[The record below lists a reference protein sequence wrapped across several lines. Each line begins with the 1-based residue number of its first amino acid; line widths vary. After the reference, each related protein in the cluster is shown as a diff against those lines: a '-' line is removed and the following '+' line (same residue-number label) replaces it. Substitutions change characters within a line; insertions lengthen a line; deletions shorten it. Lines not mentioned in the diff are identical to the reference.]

1 MGERCSSMAH
11 VVTMILAG
19 GAGTRLEPLT
29 KERAKPAVPFGG
41 RYRII
46 DFVLSNFVNSGFFKI
61 KVLTQVKAS
70 SLIEHIDRGWR
81 LSAVVDQYIDP
92 VPAQMRRG
100 THWYLGTAD
109 AVYQN
114 LNIIHDE
121 NPDYVFV
128 FGGDHIYKM
137 DVGQMLR
144 YHIQKKADVTVAAVP
159 IPVSGAG
166 DFGIIE
172 IEKDW
177 RIKGFEEKPKNPKP
191 IPGRA
196 KKALASMG
204 NYIFNTS
211 VLKEALEQDAE
222 NKDSSHDF
230 GRDILPSIINNKNV
244 FAYNFMTNIVPG
256 MSKSERGYWRD
267 VGNIDS
273 YWAANMD
280 LTSVTPVFNL
290 YNYKWPIRTHYPPYP
305 PAKFVFADEEGHRM
319 GIATDSIVCEGSV
332 ISGGHIDKSILSP
345 RVRINSYSFITES
358 ILMEDVEIGRYA
370 KIRRAIIDKGVN
382 IPPEARIGYDIEE
395 DKKRFYVSPGGI
407 VVISKGTIVE

>member
-1 MGERCSSMAH
+1 MAH

-70 SLIEHIDRGWR
+70 SLIEHIGRAWR

-100 THWYLGTAD
+100 AHWYLGTAD

-144 YHIQKKADVTVAAVP
+144 YHIQKKADVTISTVP
-159 IPVSGAG
+159 VPVSGAS

-177 RIKGFEEKPKNPKP
+177 RIKGFEEKPKDPKP

-230 GRDILPSIINNKNV
+230 GRDILPSIINNRNV
-244 FAYNFMTNIVPG
+244 FAYNFMTNIIPG

-267 VGNIDS
+267 VGTIDS
-273 YWAANMD
+273 YWTANMD
-280 LTSVTPVFNL
+280 LTSVTPAFNL
-290 YNYKWPIRTHYPPYP
+290 YNYKWPLRTHYPPYP

-358 ILMEDVEIGRYA
+358 ILMEDVEVGRYA

>member
-1 MGERCSSMAH
+1 MAH

-70 SLIEHIDRGWR
+70 SLIEHIGRAWR

-100 THWYLGTAD
+100 AHWYLGTAD

-144 YHIQKKADVTVAAVP
+144 YHIQKKADVTISTVP
-159 IPVSGAG
+159 VPVSGAS

-177 RIKGFEEKPKNPKP
+177 RIKGFEEKPKDPKP

-230 GRDILPSIINNKNV
+230 GRDILPSIINNRNV
-244 FAYNFMTNIVPG
+244 FAYNFMTNIIPG
-256 MSKSERGYWRD
+256 MSKPERGYWRD
-267 VGNIDS
+267 VGTIDS
-273 YWAANMD
+273 YWTANMD
-280 LTSVTPVFNL
+280 LTSVTPAFNL

-345 RVRINSYSFITES
+345 RVRINSYAFITES
-358 ILMEDVEIGRYA
+358 ILMEDVEVGRYA

-382 IPPEARIGYDIEE
+382 IPPETRIGYDIEE

>member
-1 MGERCSSMAH
+1 MAH

-70 SLIEHIDRGWR
+70 SLIEHIGRAWR

-144 YHIQKKADVTVAAVP
+144 YHIQKKADVTISTVP
-159 IPVSGAG
+159 VPVSGAS

-177 RIKGFEEKPKNPKP
+177 RIKGFEEKPKDPKP

-204 NYIFNTS
+204 NYIFNTR

-230 GRDILPSIINNKNV
+230 GRDILPSIINNRNV
-244 FAYNFMTNIVPG
+244 FAYNFMTNIIPG

-267 VGNIDS
+267 VGTIDS
-273 YWAANMD
+273 YWTANMD
-280 LTSVTPVFNL
+280 LTSVTPAFNL
-290 YNYKWPIRTHYPPYP
+290 YNYKWPLRTHYPPYP

-358 ILMEDVEIGRYA
+358 ILMEDVEVGRYA

>member
-1 MGERCSSMAH
+1 MAS
-11 VVTMILAG
+11 VIAMVLAG

-29 KERAKPAVPFGG
+29 KERAKPAVPFAG

-70 SLIEHIDRGWR
+70 SLIEHIGRAWR
-81 LSAVVDQYIDP
+81 LSALVDQYIDP

-100 THWYLGTAD
+100 AHWYLGTAD

-114 LNIIHDE
+114 LNIIYDE
-121 NPDYVFV
+121 DPDYVFV

-137 DVGQMLR
+137 DIGQMLR
-144 YHIQKKADVTVAAVP
+144 YHIQKKADVTISTVP
-159 IPVSGAG
+159 VPVSGAG
-166 DFGIIE
+166 DFGVIE

-177 RIKGFEEKPKNPKP
+177 RIKGFEEKPKDPKP
-191 IPGRA
+191 IPGRP

-204 NYIFNTS
+204 NYIFS
-211 VLKEALEQDAE
+211 AGVLKKALEQDAE

-267 VGNIDS
+267 VGTIDS
-273 YWAANMD
+273 YWTANMD

-305 PAKFVFADEEGHRM
+305 PAKFVFADKEGNRM
-319 GIATDSIVCEGSV
+319 GIATDSIVCEGCV

-345 RVRINSYSFITES
+345 RVRINSYSYITES
-358 ILMEDVEIGRYA
+358 ILMEDIEVGRYA
-370 KIRRAIIDKGVN
+370 KVKRAIIDKGVK
-382 IPPEARIGYDIEE
+382 IPSDMRIGYDLEE
-395 DKKRFYVSPGGI
+395 DKKRFYVSPNGI
-407 VVISKGTIVE
+407 VVISKGTILE

>member
-1 MGERCSSMAH
+1 MAS
-11 VVTMILAG
+11 VIAMVLAG

-29 KERAKPAVPFGG
+29 NERAKPAVPFAG

-70 SLIEHIDRGWR
+70 SLIEHIGRAWR
-81 LSAVVDQYIDP
+81 LSALVDQYIDP

-100 THWYLGTAD
+100 AHWYLGTAD

-114 LNIIHDE
+114 LNIIYDE
-121 NPDYVFV
+121 DPDYVFV

-137 DVGQMLR
+137 DIGQMLR
-144 YHIQKKADVTVAAVP
+144 YHIQKKADVTISTVP
-159 IPVSGAG
+159 VPVSGAG
-166 DFGIIE
+166 DFGVIE

-177 RIKGFEEKPKNPKP
+177 RIKGFEEKPKDPKP
-191 IPGRA
+191 IPGRP

-204 NYIFNTS
+204 NYIFS
-211 VLKEALEQDAE
+211 AGVLKKALEQDAE

-267 VGNIDS
+267 VGTIDS
-273 YWAANMD
+273 YWTANMD

-290 YNYKWPIRTHYPPYP
+290 YNYKWPIRTHYPTYP
-305 PAKFVFADEEGHRM
+305 PAKFVFADKEGNRM
-319 GIATDSIVCEGSV
+319 GIATDSIVCEGCV

-345 RVRINSYSFITES
+345 RVRINSYSYITES
-358 ILMEDVEIGRYA
+358 ILMEDIEVGRYA
-370 KIRRAIIDKGVN
+370 KIKRAIIDKGVK
-382 IPPEARIGYDIEE
+382 IPSDMRIGYDLEE
-395 DKKRFYVSPGGI
+395 DKKRFYVSPNGI
-407 VVISKGTIVE
+407 VVISKGTILE

>member
-1 MGERCSSMAH
+1 MAH

-70 SLIEHIDRGWR
+70 SLIEHIGRAWR

-144 YHIQKKADVTVAAVP
+144 YHIQKKADVTISTVP
-159 IPVSGAG
+159 VPVSGAS

-177 RIKGFEEKPKNPKP
+177 RIKGFEEKPKDPKP

-230 GRDILPSIINNKNV
+230 GRDILPSIINNRNV
-244 FAYNFMTNIVPG
+244 FAYNFMTNTIPG

-267 VGNIDS
+267 VGTIDS
-273 YWAANMD
+273 YWTANMD
-280 LTSVTPVFNL
+280 LTSVTPAFNL
-290 YNYKWPIRTHYPPYP
+290 YNYEWPLRTHYPPYP

-358 ILMEDVEIGRYA
+358 ILMEDVEVGRYA